1 MKPEIERKKLD
12 PSAHG
17 RDDASAT
24 DLLISNLKKQ
34 QKDMLTRLAKL
45 NLGDTTTNGDNVI

>member
-1 MKPEIERKKLD
+1 MKSKIERKKLD

-17 RDDASAT
+17 RDDAAST
-24 DLLISNLKKQ
+24 DLLISSLKKQ
-34 QKDMLTRLAKL
+34 QQEIRIKLAKL